1 MKIRFPVPGVAER
14 ARLFAGHQAVLAQHQ
29 VQGHF
34 RRRRR
39 QRERVIA
46 ERPHAGEAVLRHHL
60 EAPQGRCRP
69 DCPGQMKVSACKV
82 MVLKAKAN
90 LFDFLLPQ
98 FYKRTDQLAS

>member
-1 MKIRFPVPGVAER
+1 MNIRFPVPGVAER

-34 RRRRR
+34 RRRWR
-39 QRERVIA
+39 QREWVIA

-69 DCPGQMKVSACKV
+69 DCPGQMKVSACEERV
-82 MVLKAKAN
+82 MLLKAN
-90 LFDFLLPQ
+90 LFNSLLPQ
-98 FYKRTDQLAS
+98 FYKGTDQ